1 MTFQASHQ
9 QLLSGSNNI
18 FKGFIS
24 FIFIILISTVFSV
37 SASDNVYSTIK
48 NRLNLTDEQSE
59 KFEPII
65 LDQWEKRL
73 AVMKKHGINRDS
85 SLSEK
90 KIGLRQLRAVRKEM
104 DKINKEIEKQ
114 LANILS
120 KEQMDEYNNIQE
132 ENRVEMRMRLRG
144 KK

>member
-1 MTFQASHQ
+1 M
-9 QLLSGSNNI
+9 SGSNNI